1 MKKGTRCGV
10 HGMKAGD
17 YQLYFPFCCRVS
29 ATCLACR
36 VGTVAVSLQRLAGRP
51 GGVSGV
57 SPLLL
62 RIPELVASVSI
73 VTANGNCLP
82 RVQLNWEA
90 ARVFTTHVYTCERE
104 YYY

>member
-1 MKKGTRCGV
+1 MS
-10 HGMKAGD
+10 
-17 YQLYFPFCCRVS
+17 PF
-29 ATCLACR
+29 
-36 VGTVAVSLQRLAGRP
+36 
-51 GGVSGV
+51 
-57 SPLLL
+57 LL

-90 ARVFTTHVYTCERE
+90 ARAFTTHVYTCERE